1 MVQEIVLRWSRGDL
15 FFYMLRVLT
24 PNDLIW
30 HPAAPGVNCLAPK
43 SWAVIGGHRGGLQV
57 VGKGNWQAQCNG

>member
-1 MVQEIVLRWSRGDL
+1 
-15 FFYMLRVLT
+15 MLQVLT

-30 HPAAPGVNCLAPK
+30 HPAVPGVNCLVPI

-57 VGKGNWQAQCNG
+57 GWQGQLAGSV